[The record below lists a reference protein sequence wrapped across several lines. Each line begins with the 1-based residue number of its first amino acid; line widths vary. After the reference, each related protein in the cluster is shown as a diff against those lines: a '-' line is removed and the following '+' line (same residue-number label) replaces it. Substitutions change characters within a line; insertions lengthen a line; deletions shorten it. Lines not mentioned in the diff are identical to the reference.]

1 MIKFGL
7 SEEHTK
13 FEKIFL
19 MVLTFTKYL
28 YLQSMRKIEQSFVS
42 FSESP
47 NINQQTAQIIR
58 FLKILA

>member
-7 SEEHTK
+7 SEKHTK
-13 FEKIFL
+13 FEKTLL
-19 MVLTFTKYL
+19 MVWTFTKYM
-28 YLQSMRKIEQSFVS
+28 YLQNMRKIEQSFVC